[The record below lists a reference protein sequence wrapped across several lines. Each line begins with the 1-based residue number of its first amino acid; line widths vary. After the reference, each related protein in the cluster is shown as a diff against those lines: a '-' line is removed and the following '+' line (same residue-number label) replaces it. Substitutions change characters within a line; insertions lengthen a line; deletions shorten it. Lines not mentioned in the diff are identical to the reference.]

1 MEREREREREPSC
14 YPEPSDRNGPRDDP
28 PISLAATA
36 LSFALG
42 AAPRLIRDFSRP
54 NGPLSRAT
62 LSSSRRPRALDFSL
76 DALPSAL
83 SLRAGNGRRHNSNG
97 HFVFY
102 LKIFFCVR
110 LRSLRLELRS
120 VRCIRPV
127 SGAIFLSFIFFF
139 VIFIL
144 FLPSCR
150 TLRRGHCSLS
160 EIPAVWNEWRGK
172 RECAN
177 GGLST

>member
-42 AAPRLIRDFSRP
+42 AAPRLIRDSSRP

-127 SGAIFLSFIFFF
+127 SGAIFLSFIFF
-139 VIFIL
+139 L
-144 FLPSCR
+144 
-150 TLRRGHCSLS
+150 
-160 EIPAVWNEWRGK
+160 
-172 RECAN
+172 
-177 GGLST
+177 